1 MRHSRWRN
9 RRKRKTIRKGNS
21 IMRNSV
27 RKGNSRMRYSKW
39 RNSGKRNSTP
49 REGRVGT
56 ETDRW

>member
-1 MRHSRWRN
+1 MRNSRWRN

-27 RKGNSRMRYSKW
+27 RKGNSRMR
-39 RNSGKRNSTP
+39 NSGKRNSTP